1 MGSNFFQGV
10 QLFPGGGGGGS
21 DCLFPFNFY
30 ILRRKSNS
38 LCLMNDFN
46 FYHGVYHGV
55 LNHFHK
61 L

>member
-1 MGSNFFQGV
+1 MHPPKVVLRRKSNS
-10 QLFPGGGGGGS
+10 LY
-21 DCLFPFNFY
+21 LMNNFNFY

-46 FYHGVYHGV
+46 FYHGV
-55 LNHFHK
+55 LNHFYK